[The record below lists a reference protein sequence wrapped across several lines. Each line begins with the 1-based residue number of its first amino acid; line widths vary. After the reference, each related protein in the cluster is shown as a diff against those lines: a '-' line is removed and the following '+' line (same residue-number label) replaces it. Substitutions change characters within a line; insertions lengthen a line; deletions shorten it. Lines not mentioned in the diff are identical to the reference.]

1 MQTVRILIADDH
13 GVVRFG
19 VRGMLESQQ
28 WEICGEAT
36 NGRQAVALAKQFK
49 PDVVLLDIGMPELN
63 GLEATRQIV
72 DALPETKVIVLTMND
87 SEQMARDVLE
97 AGAKGYVLK
106 SDTGHQLPNAVVAV
120 LENRAFFSSKIS
132 ELVLQGFLKTAPGL
146 KKEDQQ
152 ALTPRE
158 REVLELLAEGKSSKE
173 IASTLGSS
181 SSTVETQR
189 ANIMRKLDLHSI
201 AELVRYA
208 IREHITDL

>member
-28 WEICGEAT
+28 WEICSEAT

-72 DALPETKVIVLTMND
+72 DALPETIVIVLTMND

-106 SDTGHQLPNAVVAV
+106 SDTGHRVAQ
-120 LENRAFFSSKIS
+120 RGGSRPRK
-132 ELVLQGFLKTAPGL
+132 QG
-146 KKEDQQ
+146 
-152 ALTPRE
+152 
-158 REVLELLAEGKSSKE
+158 LL
-173 IASTLGSS
+173 
-181 SSTVETQR
+181 
-189 ANIMRKLDLHSI
+189 
-201 AELVRYA
+201 
-208 IREHITDL
+208 